1 MYTLYVLVLEHGL
14 AIKAVGIRVQDAAIA
29 YKESVANGA
38 VGASEP
44 RTVVDKAT
52 GLEQTVSE
60 IKYFGDT
67 VIRWIS
73 GPFTGPALANY
84 ESVVSPDT
92 SFG

>member
-1 MYTLYVLVLEHGL
+1 M
-14 AIKAVGIRVQDAAIA
+14 KDAAIA
-29 YKESVANGA
+29 YKESVAHGA
-38 VGASEP
+38 IGASEP
-44 RTVVDKAT
+44 RTVIDKAT

-73 GPFTGPALANY
+73 GSFAGPALANY
-84 ESVVSPDT
+84 ESVTSLDT